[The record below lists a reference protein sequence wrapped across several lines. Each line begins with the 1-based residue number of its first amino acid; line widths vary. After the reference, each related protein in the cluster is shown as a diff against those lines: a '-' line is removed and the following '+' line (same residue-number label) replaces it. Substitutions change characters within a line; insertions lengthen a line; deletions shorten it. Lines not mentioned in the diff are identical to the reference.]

1 MIAKLKRLKR
11 GFTLVEL
18 MIVVAI
24 VGILAALAIYGV
36 SKYVKNAKTAEA
48 RDGLGRMAKDAV
60 TAYNKEGMTSD
71 ILSLGASTSI
81 SQRLCEAAS
90 PVPATPPAAAKYQ
103 SSPVDWATGSS
114 TAGWSCLKFSMNDPQ
129 YFQYDYTTPTS
140 VSSGSGSFS
149 CLARGDLDG
158 DSTSSI
164 FFLQGQV
171 ATAGGK
177 KVAIYAP
184 NLGEIKPDE

>member
-60 TAYNKEGMTSD
+60 TAYNIEGMTSN
-71 ILSLGASTSI
+71 ILALGASTSI
-81 SQRLCEAAS
+81 SQRLCGSATA
-90 PVPATPPAAAKYQ
+90 VPAAPPPASKYQ
-103 SSPVDWATGSS
+103 SSPIDWSTGDKDN
-114 TAGWSCLKFSMNDPQ
+114 GWACLKFSMNDPQ
-129 YFQYDYTTPTS
+129 YFQYDYSATG
-140 VSSGSGSFS
+140 VASGSGSFS
-149 CLARGDLDG
+149 ALARGDLDG
-158 DSTSSI
+158 DTTSSI

-184 NLGEIKPDE
+184 NLGEIKADE